1 MITKGLRVHSL
12 YTHRP
17 SQWER
22 TFVLTPNNYDFPAGT
37 IPVPAPPA
45 PLAPLAVTAAATAAS
60 EGGIAGGGATA
71 AAAEAAAGAGL
82 PFDDLRAF
90 YTAIYASPAGQLI
103 SFFPATPGMSQTS
116 LHSPSNGYA
125 GLVNFFGTKHTV
137 SFLPVSVQKL
147 LAEHNGLPRQARDE
161 QKETVISVQGLH
173 VDGWLFADPDNFFTV
188 SALAL
193 SGDPYLLVRGNKTKT
208 SLCLLRRHL

>member
-45 PLAPLAVTAAATAAS
+45 PLAAPAVTAAAIAAS

-71 AAAEAAAGAGL
+71 AAAEVAAGAGL

-137 SFLPVSVQKL
+137 ISFLFQFKS
-147 LAEHNGLPRQARDE
+147 
-161 QKETVISVQGLH
+161 
-173 VDGWLFADPDNFFTV
+173 
-188 SALAL
+188 
-193 SGDPYLLVRGNKTKT
+193 
-208 SLCLLRRHL
+208 CLRNTMVCQDRLGTNRRKP